1 MTEELIVRQEGAAGR
16 ITLNRPK
23 ALNALSLDMVH
34 GMLAAL
40 EAWQKDEAIRLVI
53 IDGAGERG
61 LCAGGD
67 IRALYKS
74 CQEQD
79 GVAQQFWADEYKL
92 NALIANYPKPYVAIM
107 DGIVMGGGVG
117 VSAHGS
123 NRIVTE
129 RTMIAM
135 PETAIG
141 LFPDVGGTWLLA
153 NAPGEI
159 GTYLGLSGHRVGAQ
173 DAIYAGL
180 ADIEVTSDRL
190 SSLVNA
196 LSTADY
202 GGNAH
207 SDVDAILR
215 GFSIS
220 TGPASLATQRSEI
233 DNVFAHDQVE
243 DIVVAASN
251 LGTEWSEKL
260 VKALS
265 KHSPH
270 SMKITLAAIKK
281 AASLS
286 GIEDD
291 LDMEYRL
298 ALRMFARPDFS
309 EGVRAAVI
317 DKTGD
322 PKWSPS
328 TLEEVSDDMVT
339 SCFESLGDKELGL
352 ASSLIR

>member
-34 GMLAAL
+34 GMLSAL
-40 EAWQKDEAIRLVI
+40 EAWQRDETVRLVI

-74 CQEQD
+74 GKEQD
-79 GVAQQFWADEYKL
+79 GIAQQFWADEYKL
-92 NALIANYPKPYVAIM
+92 NALIANYAKPYVAIM

-129 RTMIAM
+129 RSMIAM

-159 GTYLGLSGHRVGAQ
+159 GTFLGLTGHRIGAQ

-180 ADIEVTSDRL
+180 ADIEVTSERL
-190 SSLVNA
+190 PSLIEA

-207 SDVDAILR
+207 SGVDAVLR
-215 GFSIS
+215 RFSMTS
-220 TGPASLATQRSEI
+220 RQAPLATQRGEI
-233 DNVFAHDQVE
+233 DTVFSSDQVE
-243 DIVVAASN
+243 DIVVAAKN
-251 LGTEWSEKL
+251 LGTEWGDKL
-260 VKALS
+260 VESLS
-265 KHSPH
+265 GRAPH
-270 SMKITLAAIKK
+270 SMKITLAAIRK
-281 AASLS
+281 ACTLS
-286 GIEDD
+286 GIEED

-298 ALRMFARPDFS
+298 ALRMFARDDFF

-328 TLEEVSDDMVT
+328 TLVEVSSDMVT
-339 SCFESLGDKELGL
+339 DCFESLGDKELGL
-352 ASSLIR
+352 ASGLIR

>member
-40 EAWQKDEAIRLVI
+40 EAWKTDETVRLVI
-53 IDGAGERG
+53 VDGAGERG

-74 CQEQD
+74 GQEQD
-79 GVAQQFWADEYKL
+79 GIAQQFWADEYKL
-92 NALIANYPKPYVAIM
+92 NALIANYTKPYVAIM

-129 RTMIAM
+129 RSMIAM

-159 GTYLGLSGHRVGAQ
+159 GTFLGLSGHRVGAS

-180 ADIEVTSDRL
+180 ADIEVSSERL
-190 SSLVNA
+190 PA
-196 LSTADY
+196 LIDMLAAADY

-207 SDVDAILR
+207 SDVDTILR
-215 GFSIS
+215 SFTI
-220 TGPASLATQRSEI
+220 ASGQAALAVQR
-233 DNVFAHDQVE
+233 
-243 DIVVAASN
+243 
-251 LGTEWSEKL
+251 L
-260 VKALS
+260 
-265 KHSPH
+265 
-270 SMKITLAAIKK
+270 
-281 AASLS
+281 
-286 GIEDD
+286 
-291 LDMEYRL
+291 
-298 ALRMFARPDFS
+298 
-309 EGVRAAVI
+309 
-317 DKTGD
+317 
-322 PKWSPS
+322 
-328 TLEEVSDDMVT
+328 
-339 SCFESLGDKELGL
+339 
-352 ASSLIR
+352 SLIHI